1 MWESMIPYLPSF
13 SLIHCFFSHSHLCLW
28 ALPFSFLPIHSV
40 FSLSPPYEPDS
51 NFPPSLTMFS
61 CLIQSVTHPILVSPA
76 TSVIQQIF
84 IEFLVCVRY
93 LDTEADKTEN
103 QILPLACLYDHH
115 DCHHHHA
122 CGSHPQDQR
131 QCLPASN
138 LCFVHFGW

>member
-1 MWESMIPYLPSF
+1 MIPYLPSF

-138 LCFVHFGW
+138 LCFVHFG